1 MAHSGGRRPYRTRK
15 AATTQS
21 YAIRTSGVALDHGNA
36 VWLCA
41 REFEHMAEAPLMAVR
56 KRHVSTGNA
65 DFAVSNGVLD
75 DDGGRLCSTRK
86 LSNLVRFFP

>member
-1 MAHSGGRRPYRTRK
+1 
-15 AATTQS
+15 
-21 YAIRTSGVALDHGNA
+21 
-36 VWLCA
+36 
-41 REFEHMAEAPLMAVR
+41 MAEAPLMAVR